1 MSKDINKK
9 LLETYP
15 IKKKTSIGKSPL
27 SRPTNKSKRRAWKK
41 YRGQGK

>member
-15 IKKKTSIGKSPL
+15 IKKKVYKQLTVQL
-27 SRPTNKSKRRAWKK
+27 LQTTQKK
-41 YRGQGK
+41 EVYFGVI